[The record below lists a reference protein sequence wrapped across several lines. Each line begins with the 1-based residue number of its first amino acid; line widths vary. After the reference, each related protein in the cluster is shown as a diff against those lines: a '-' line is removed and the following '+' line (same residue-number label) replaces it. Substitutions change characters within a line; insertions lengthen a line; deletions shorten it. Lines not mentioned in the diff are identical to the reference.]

1 VSCDFTKEN
10 FAAKPDLSAPG
21 ADEVAEEEFCDNC
34 GRVMVLRNG
43 PWGPFMACPGYNE
56 DPPCKTVRRLSQK
69 QQQKPAVPLDEK
81 CPKCG
86 KQLVLRS
93 GSYGEF
99 VSCSGYPKC
108 KYIKQNLIEGLKCPK
123 CGEGDIAERKARTGN
138 IFWGCTRYPKCDFT
152 SNLKPVAQKCPQCN
166 SPYVVERVLDGS
178 LYLVCP
184 NNKEMMPRRRPRKGQ
199 KAEEP
204 AANTVECNF
213 SERIGDAPV
222 PAAAPTPTAATH
234 GPVVEQ
240 EQPVA

>member
-1 VSCDFTKEN
+1 
-10 FAAKPDLSAPG
+10 
-21 ADEVAEEEFCDNC
+21 
-34 GRVMVLRNG
+34 MVLRR
-43 PWGPFMACPGYNE
+43 GPFGAYMACPDYNA

-69 QQQKPAVPLDEK
+69 QQQKPAQPLDEK

-86 KQLVLRS
+86 KQLVLRT
-93 GSYGEF
+93 GTYGEF

-152 SNLKPVAQKCPQCN
+152 SNLKPVAQSCAQCG
-166 SPYVVERVLDGS
+166 SPYVVERVMDGG

-204 AANTVECNF
+204 QSSIDCHF

-222 PAAAPTPTAATH
+222 PEKTPTPTAATH
-234 GPVVEQ
+234 GPVVEE
-240 EQPVA
+240 EQPVG